1 MVTGSDP
8 NTNSFVR
15 VWGAPSRTARRKEKG
30 RAYLVDARRR
40 QRAGRMAPSLAQSS
54 PPVEETRGM
63 RDREG
68 EGRGREG
75 PRAVNERSSSGPAM
89 VLCIGGPM
97 THIYEP

>member
-1 MVTGSDP
+1 LGCSVPHSQTE
-8 NTNSFVR
+8 R
-15 VWGAPSRTARRKEKG
+15 EGAGIPG
-30 RAYLVDARRR
+30 
-40 QRAGRMAPSLAQSS
+40 GCSS
-54 PPVEETRGM
+54 PAKGWANGGVARPVVAASGGNPRDERV